1 MKKISTLCLVLLSAL
16 ASWAY
21 DFKSG
26 DLYYNITSDV
36 APYTVEVTYEES
48 GSDNY
53 SGLTT
58 ATIPEAVTYNGT
70 IYSVTRIGDNAFREC
85 SSLTSVTIPNSVTSI
100 EEHAFLTCSLLNC
113 IDIPNGVTRIGNN
126 AFSNCTSLTFIKIPE
141 SVVVIENHDDYPSHN
156 NIALNTPNLKSII
169 VDPNNPVYDSREG
182 CNAVIETATNKLI
195 CGCQNTFI
203 PNSVAS
209 IGFVAFYG
217 CTTLTFIDIPST
229 VKSIGE
235 NAFYNTGIDSVY
247 IPAETIVE
255 DRKSVIV
262 DLGGAFSSCQNLT
275 NITFA
280 EGIKRI
286 PAGVIAYCLN
296 IRSVHIPSSVTS
308 IGYDAFYW
316 CKSLTSITIPESV
329 TSIEDWAFGG
339 CTSLTSIT
347 IPNSVTSIGESAFS
361 YCSSLTSITCE
372 ATTPPTLG
380 STVFPSEL
388 TTAYIPCGTKAAYEA
403 SDWAQYVGEFVEED
417 CEETEENDGKY
428 TITYTSTDGKAVTLY
443 KTDGFGANIIS
454 NTYDDTRAG
463 VITFD
468 APVTTIGASAFEGCT
483 TLRSIIIPNSVKSI
497 EEDAFAKCSAL
508 RDVSISASVTAIST
522 NPFTDCVNLASI
534 TVEEGNPV
542 YDSRNDCNA
551 IIETASNTLL
561 VGCKSTIIPED
572 VKKIGYSAFYGCI
585 NLKAITIPASVELIE
600 RAAFHN
606 TGITSITIPANTTL
620 QGGAM
625 VGATI
630 EGVFTECKELESVS
644 IEAGLA
650 RIPSAGFCG
659 CTKLSAINIPNTVE
673 SIGGMA
679 FFGCSALKSITIP
692 ESVTSV
698 EEMAFGGCSSLKTVN
713 VKAFFPPTLGSG
725 TFTSSPTCTIPC
737 GTITLYEASDWNDQ
751 VGKFVVGECA
761 EGTQIFYTST
771 DGNIVTPNRTNGF
784 GANFVSNVYV
794 DGVGIIT
801 FDDEI
806 TIVGEW
812 SFYGCH
818 SLASITLP
826 ETVTKLDR
834 SAFESCT
841 SLESVM
847 LPDGLTT
854 LGDYV
859 FYNNQALKSI
869 TIPATVTN
877 MGQHVFEACTA
888 LQEIYVEAVTP
899 PALGGSI
906 LSGASKP
913 TCYIPCGTLD
923 AYEASAWAGQ
933 VAEFVDKCAGGTN
946 IITYTA
952 SNDSVVVPHKA
963 DAFGAK
969 LISNTY
975 VNGVGTLTFD
985 APVTKIG
992 NEAFSGCY
1000 RLATIDFPVSVETIG
1015 SNAFTACTDLQTI
1028 DIPNTVT
1035 SIQKLAFF
1043 GCSSMTDVRLSD
1055 HITEINS
1062 QTFASCS
1069 ALKSITIP
1077 AEVNKIDARAFKDC
1091 IALTQIIS
1099 EAETPPSLALNVFD
1113 NVSTS
1118 IPVYVPC
1125 GTVEDYKKATRW
1137 KKFTKIQEHPAQYKV
1152 TLLVNDAEM
1161 GTAKIGEKN
1170 TFCGTDILAESNEGY
1185 HFEKWSDNMTDSV
1198 RTLELTS
1205 DTTLT
1210 AYFGKNLYTISTQPD
1225 DATHGVTYG
1234 DTTAAYKDI
1243 VTISAE
1249 ANLGWRF
1256 VSWNDQITDNPR
1268 QVEVIA
1274 DSLFVALFEEKQ
1286 LVCDTTYI
1294 YTCAHEEFAHP
1305 VTGTQ
1310 ILMSDAQQV
1319 FTDSVVGAN
1328 EDTLYV
1334 YIAIPVVEP
1343 EAMTATILKDIDA
1356 VPTLLP
1362 GMLPDTDA
1370 SLAAIRRYYDANDT
1384 ELIADVLNVEWK
1396 TTVVPCDA
1404 NSHTMTLVVETE
1416 CDDSEEF
1423 SFIFLVEAQTKTITE
1438 NATACESYTWGR
1450 TGANYTVTGVYEHT
1464 ETSKITGCDSVY
1476 YVLNLT
1482 INLPASSEIYEEAC
1496 GSYVWNGQTYTT
1508 SGDYTYTTTA
1518 QNGCDSTITLHL
1530 TIYPSYHVDTAA
1542 IACDEFEW
1550 YGNTYTA
1557 SGDYTYTTTTINGCD
1572 SIVTLHLTV
1581 NKSTIGAPQLDT
1593 ICYGETFTWN
1603 GQDYTATGEYQQIL
1617 TNAAGCDSLATLQ
1630 LLVLP
1635 QMITQ
1640 EEKVAVCPSLLPY
1653 SWKGQTLTTTG
1664 TYTHRMQFVG
1674 TTCDSIEHVLAFEV
1688 LPIATSETTEVACDS
1703 YTWNGKTYTAS
1714 GDYTFTTTGANGC
1727 DSIATL
1733 HLTINHSVK
1742 TEETAVA
1749 CDSYAWNGITYS
1761 KSGDYTYTTTA
1772 QNGCDSTITLHLTIN
1787 KSVEA
1792 EVTEVACDSY
1802 TWNGKIYTTSG
1813 DYTFTTTAKN
1823 GCDSTTTLHLTI
1835 NRSVNTEE
1843 MAEAC
1848 DSYTWAANGQTYTAS
1863 GDYTHTLQTIH
1874 GCDSTITLH
1883 LAINKSV
1890 ATEQTIEACDSYT
1903 WNNITYQ
1910 RSGDYVQRLTAAN
1923 GCDSVVTLHLTIH
1936 KSVEVVT
1943 TETACDSYTW
1953 AANGQT
1959 YSVSGTYTD
1968 TLQTLHGCDSI
1979 VVLRLTINKSVE
1991 TEETAEACDSYT
2003 WNGNTYT
2010 TSGDYTFTTTAANG
2024 CDSTVTLHLTI
2035 NNSVKTEMTAE
2046 ACDSYTWNGNTYTT
2060 SGDYT
2065 FTTTAKNG
2073 CDSIVV
2079 LRLTVNHSTSG
2090 EEAQTICY
2098 GETYK
2103 WHGTVYNATGDYTY
2117 TLTNS
2122 VGCDSVATLHL
2133 TVMPKMIID
2142 NQNVA
2147 ICSSDLPYTWYGK
2160 QLTSKGTY
2168 THREQFAN
2176 VDCDSVEHI
2185 LKLDVLPPTEYLPSD
2200 KAMICWGDT
2209 YTWAINGK
2217 VYDKTGTYT
2226 HVVKNFLGCDSL
2238 VYSLELT
2245 ELPAVVNKPVEKQY
2259 ICWDE
2264 TYTWHGKTYDKTT
2277 TDTYVVENMLGCD
2290 SIIYTLNLTELPEMQ
2305 TKNESISVCP
2315 SELPYTWRGQQLTK
2329 SGVYTSY
2336 VPFVMNADCDSL
2348 EYVLDFV
2355 VMEETISEKTV
2366 TACDSYEWNGKVY
2379 TTSGRYTY
2387 STTGAN
2393 GCDSTAI
2400 LYLTI
2405 NRSTYSEEYVTVC
2418 YGETYEWN
2426 GMEYRQEGD
2435 YTVYL
2440 TNAAGCDS
2448 IAILHLTILPQM
2460 KHEYEELTL
2469 CPSDLPF
2476 LWHGQSL
2483 TKPGT
2488 YTDREQYT
2496 HYDCDRVEYHLTLK
2510 VYDFSAPAT
2519 VTMPRAICGN
2529 VVDVIAA
2536 TEEIEAYIASIPSY
2550 AANATIAWQIKKNG
2564 TWATLTNE
2572 PVKGGLGEITLRYVI
2587 YSECGSL
2594 PSEEMVVPVEMP
2606 TPENDVD
2613 MDGISIQSRY
2623 NNRIFLFDLN
2633 AFNAKFGWKP
2643 EPAQVVWYKVVG
2655 TVDTYG
2661 EKGDDIKV
2669 GVGHSYNMPNGAVI
2683 EGAYYVLV
2691 ERMEV
2696 TGDECEAAYRS
2707 VVISTVVGA
2716 QAPKLVPNA
2725 VRPSEMMT
2733 IKDLDP
2739 NQINEIYVYS
2749 TTGEMLATYTAE
2761 KVREFMLRA
2770 SNTTGYYI
2778 IDVVNNDGKHTLKY
2792 IVK

>member
-36 APYTVEVTYEES
+36 APYTVEVTYEECLS
-48 GSDNY
+48 SDNY
-53 SGLTT
+53 SSLTT
-58 ATIPEAVTYNGT
+58 ATIPASVTYNSIT
-70 IYSVTRIGDNAFREC
+70 YSVTSIGEDAFTYCR
-85 SSLTSVTIPNSVTSI
+85 SLTSITIPNSVTSIGDYAFASCKSLTSITIPNSVTSI
-100 EEHAFLTCSLLNC
+100 EWSAF
-113 IDIPNGVTRIGNN
+113 
-126 AFSNCTSLTFIKIPE
+126 
-141 SVVVIENHDDYPSHN
+141 
-156 NIALNTPNLKSII
+156 
-169 VDPNNPVYDSREG
+169 
-182 CNAVIETATNKLI
+182 
-195 CGCQNTFI
+195 
-203 PNSVAS
+203 
-209 IGFVAFYG
+209 
-217 CTTLTFIDIPST
+217 
-229 VKSIGE
+229 
-235 NAFYNTGIDSVY
+235 
-247 IPAETIVE
+247 
-255 DRKSVIV
+255 
-262 DLGGAFSSCQNLT
+262 
-275 NITFA
+275 
-280 EGIKRI
+280 
-286 PAGVIAYCLN
+286 AYC
-296 IRSVHIPSSVTS
+296 
-308 IGYDAFYW
+308 A
-316 CKSLTSITIPESV
+316 SLVSITIPESV
-329 TSIEDWAFGG
+329 TSIGSSAFAG
-339 CTSLTSIT
+339 CTSLPSIT
-347 IPNSVTSIGESAFS
+347 IPNSVTSIGESAFTD
-361 YCSSLTSITCE
+361 CTSLTSITCN

-388 TTAYIPCGTKAAYEA
+388 TTAYIPCGTKSAYEA

-428 TITYTSTDGKAVTLY
+428 TITYTSTDGKAVTLN

-650 RIPSAGFCG
+650 RIPSAGFGG

-679 FFGCSALKSITIP
+679 FFGCSALKSITFP
-692 ESVTSV
+692 QSVTSL
-698 EEMAFGGCSSLKTVN
+698 EDMAFGGCSSLKAVN
-713 VKAFFPPTLGSG
+713 VNAFFPPALGNG

-794 DGVGIIT
+794 DGIGIIT

-877 MGQHVFEACTA
+877 MGEHVFEACTA

-1099 EAETPPSLALNVFD
+1099 EAETPPRLALNVFD

-1125 GTVEDYKKATRW
+1125 GTVEDYKKATGW

-1286 LVCDTTYI
+1286 LVCDTTCI
-1294 YTCAHEEFAHP
+1294 YTCAHREFTHP
-1305 VTGTQ
+1305 VTGAQ

-1343 EAMTATILKDIDA
+1343 EAMTATILKNIDA

-1423 SFIFLVEAQTKTITE
+1423 SFTFPVEAQTKTITE
-1438 NATACESYTWGR
+1438 NATACGSYTWEQ
-1450 TGANYTVTGVYEHT
+1450 TGVTYTATGVYEHT

-1476 YVLNLT
+1476 HVLNLT
-1482 INLPASSEIYEEAC
+1482 INHPASSEIYEEAC

-1530 TIYPSYHVDTAA
+1530 IIYPSYHVDTAA

-1557 SGDYTYTTTTINGCD
+1557 SGDYTYTATTINGCD

-1603 GQDYTATGEYQQIL
+1603 GQDYTATGEYQQTL

-1664 TYTHRMQFVG
+1664 TYTHRMQFEG

-1883 LAINKSV
+1883 LTINKSV

-1953 AANGQT
+1953 DANGQT

-2079 LRLTVNHSTSG
+2079 LRLTVNHSTAG

-2098 GETYK
+2098 GETYE

-2147 ICSSDLPYTWYGK
+2147 ICSSDLPYIWYGK

-2510 VYDFSAPAT
+2510 VYDFSAPAK

-2761 KVREFMLRA
+2761 NVREFMLRA

>member
-36 APYTVEVTYEES
+36 APYTVEVTYDES

-58 ATIPEAVTYNGT
+58 ATIPASVSYNGIT
-70 IYSVTRIGDNAFREC
+70 YSVTSIGGSAFDDC
-85 SSLTSVTIPNSVTSI
+85 DSLTSITIPESVTNIEDGAFKSCDNLTSITIPNSVTSI
-100 EEHAFLTCSLLNC
+100 GDWTFFGCSSLSS
-113 IDIPNGVTRIGNN
+113 VTIGNSVKSIGDY
-126 AFSNCTSLTFIKIPE
+126 AFASCKSLT
-141 SVVVIENHDDYPSHN
+141 
-156 NIALNTPNLKSII
+156 SI
-169 VDPNNPVYDSREG
+169 
-182 CNAVIETATNKLI
+182 T
-195 CGCQNTFI
+195 I
-203 PNSVAS
+203 PNSVTSTGKGVFISCSSLSS
-209 IGFVAFYG
+209 ITIGN
-217 CTTLTFIDIPST
+217 S

-235 NAFYNTGIDSVY
+235 ETFYECTSLASIT
-247 IPAETIVE
+247 IP
-255 DRKSVIV
+255 
-262 DLGGAFSSCQNLT
+262 N
-275 NITFA
+275 
-280 EGIKRI
+280 
-286 PAGVIAYCLN
+286 
-296 IRSVHIPSSVTS
+296 SVTS
-308 IGYDAFYW
+308 IGERAFYRCTSLISATIGSGVTLIGYVAFWACSSLTSITCKATRPSTLGSSAFPSTLTVAYIPCGTKEAYEASKWGTYSITSFIEEDCPEPIDPTWQITYTSTDGNIVTPNKTDVFGANIVSNTYQDGQGVITFDGPVTSIGEKAFYERKSLASITIPNSVTTIGKWAFSYCTSISSVTIPNSITSIGLNAFSDCGNLTATHYTGDIADWCEIQFGTYDANPVHHSHNLYINGVATTDLVIPASVERIGDYTFQT
-316 CKSLTSITIPESV
+316 CTSLKSITISEGVKHIGMSAFAGCQISSITIPESIESIGNFAFHACSSLSSVTLGSGVKSIGSVAFADCTSLTSITIPESV
-329 TSIEDWAFGG
+329 TSI
-339 CTSLTSIT
+339 
-347 IPNSVTSIGESAFS
+347 GESAFS
-361 YCSSLTSITCE
+361 GCDKLKTVYVKAL
-372 ATTPPTLG
+372 TPPTLG
-380 STVFPSEL
+380 DDAFKDAPIAVCHIL
-388 TTAYIPCGTKAAYEA
+388 CGTKAAYEQ
-403 SDWAQYVGEFVEED
+403 SDWAKYVTEFVDEGCSSIEQ
-417 CEETEENDGKY
+417 
-428 TITYTSTDGKAVTLY
+428 ITYTTMNDSVVAFNTASDFGAYYVKNEYKDGK
-443 KTDGFGANIIS
+443 
-454 NTYDDTRAG
+454 G
-463 VITFD
+463 VIYFNT
-468 APVTTIGASAFEGCT
+468 PITKIGAAAFSSCGSLTSITLPEG
-483 TLRSIIIPNSVKSI
+483 VVSI
-497 EEDAFAKCSAL
+497 EEGAFNACTQLKSVVIPSTVVSIGNNAFNSCHALSSVVLPKNIKTIGESAFANCQNLMAITLPNGLTSLGGSAFMGCVAL
-508 RDVSISASVTAIST
+508 QSVELPNT
-522 NPFTDCVNLASI
+522 LASI
-534 TVEEGNPV
+534 GAQTF
-542 YDSRNDCNA
+542 
-551 IIETASNTLL
+551 L
-561 VGCKSTIIPED
+561 GCSSLRT
-572 VKKIGYSAFYGCI
+572 
-585 NLKAITIPASVELIE
+585 ITIPASIKTIDWL
-600 RAAFHN
+600 AFS
-606 TGITSITIPANTTL
+606 GCRGLSSITCESKTPA
-620 QGGAM
+620 
-625 VGATI
+625 
-630 EGVFTECKELESVS
+630 ELE
-644 IEAGLA
+644 
-650 RIPSAGFCG
+650 
-659 CTKLSAINIPNTVE
+659 NY
-673 SIGGMA
+673 A
-679 FFGCSALKSITIP
+679 FYDVLKSIP
-692 ESVTSV
+692 V
-698 EEMAFGGCSSLKTVN
+698 
-713 VKAFFPPTLGSG
+713 
-725 TFTSSPTCTIPC
+725 
-737 GTITLYEASDWNDQ
+737 
-751 VGKFVVGECA
+751 
-761 EGTQIFYTST
+761 
-771 DGNIVTPNRTNGF
+771 
-784 GANFVSNVYV
+784 
-794 DGVGIIT
+794 
-801 FDDEI
+801 
-806 TIVGEW
+806 
-812 SFYGCH
+812 
-818 SLASITLP
+818 
-826 ETVTKLDR
+826 
-834 SAFESCT
+834 
-841 SLESVM
+841 
-847 LPDGLTT
+847 
-854 LGDYV
+854 
-859 FYNNQALKSI
+859 
-869 TIPATVTN
+869 
-877 MGQHVFEACTA
+877 
-888 LQEIYVEAVTP
+888 
-899 PALGGSI
+899 
-906 LSGASKP
+906 
-913 TCYIPCGTLD
+913 YIPCASLEN
-923 AYEASAWAGQ
+923 YEKAAGWK
-933 VAEFVDKCAGGTN
+933 EFTN
-946 IITYTA
+946 LTEPEPEIIELQETACDSYRWDLNGNTYTA
-952 SNDSVVVPHKA
+952 STKDSVV
-963 DAFGAK
+963 
-969 LISNTY
+969 L
-975 VNGVGTLTFD
+975 
-985 APVTKIG
+985 
-992 NEAFSGCY
+992 
-1000 RLATIDFPVSVETIG
+1000 
-1015 SNAFTACTDLQTI
+1015 
-1028 DIPNTVT
+1028 
-1035 SIQKLAFF
+1035 
-1043 GCSSMTDVRLSD
+1043 
-1055 HITEINS
+1055 
-1062 QTFASCS
+1062 
-1069 ALKSITIP
+1069 
-1077 AEVNKIDARAFKDC
+1077 
-1091 IALTQIIS
+1091 
-1099 EAETPPSLALNVFD
+1099 
-1113 NVSTS
+1113 
-1118 IPVYVPC
+1118 
-1125 GTVEDYKKATRW
+1125 
-1137 KKFTKIQEHPAQYKV
+1137 
-1152 TLLVNDAEM
+1152 
-1161 GTAKIGEKN
+1161 
-1170 TFCGTDILAESNEGY
+1170 
-1185 HFEKWSDNMTDSV
+1185 
-1198 RTLELTS
+1198 
-1205 DTTLT
+1205 
-1210 AYFGKNLYTISTQPD
+1210 
-1225 DATHGVTYG
+1225 
-1234 DTTAAYKDI
+1234 TTA
-1243 VTISAE
+1243 E
-1249 ANLGWRF
+1249 
-1256 VSWNDQITDNPR
+1256 
-1268 QVEVIA
+1268 
-1274 DSLFVALFEEKQ
+1274 
-1286 LVCDTTYI
+1286 
-1294 YTCAHEEFAHP
+1294 
-1305 VTGTQ
+1305 
-1310 ILMSDAQQV
+1310 
-1319 FTDSVVGAN
+1319 
-1328 EDTLYV
+1328 
-1334 YIAIPVVEP
+1334 
-1343 EAMTATILKDIDA
+1343 
-1356 VPTLLP
+1356 
-1362 GMLPDTDA
+1362 
-1370 SLAAIRRYYDANDT
+1370 
-1384 ELIADVLNVEWK
+1384 
-1396 TTVVPCDA
+1396 
-1404 NSHTMTLVVETE
+1404 
-1416 CDDSEEF
+1416 
-1423 SFIFLVEAQTKTITE
+1423 
-1438 NATACESYTWGR
+1438 
-1450 TGANYTVTGVYEHT
+1450 
-1464 ETSKITGCDSVY
+1464 GCDSIV
-1476 YVLNLT
+1476 VLNLT
-1482 INLPASSEIYEEAC
+1482 INQSVEAEMTVDTC
-1496 GSYVWNGQTYTT
+1496 DTYTWNGQTYTT
-1508 SGDYTYTTTA
+1508 TGDYTYTTTA

-1530 TIYPSYHVDTAA
+1530 IIYPSYHVDTAA

-1593 ICYGETFTWN
+1593 ICFGETFTWN
-1603 GQDYTATGEYQQIL
+1603 GQDYTATGEYQQTL

-1640 EEKVAVCPSLLPY
+1640 EEKVAVCPSQLPY

-1664 TYTHRMQFVG
+1664 TYSHRVPFAG
-1674 TTCDSIEHVLAFEV
+1674 TTCDSIEHLLAFEV
-1688 LPIATSETTEVACDS
+1688 LPIATSETTEVACDT
-1703 YTWNGKTYTAS
+1703 YTWNGNTYTAS

-1749 CDSYAWNGITYS
+1749 CDSYTWNGITYS

-1787 KSVEA
+1787 QSVEA
-1792 EVTEVACDSY
+1792 EVAEVACDSY
-1802 TWNGKIYTTSG
+1802 TWNGKTYTTSG

-1835 NRSVNTEE
+1835 NHSVKTEE
-1843 MAEAC
+1843 TAEAC

-1883 LAINKSV
+1883 LTINKSV
-1890 ATEQTIEACDSYT
+1890 ATEQTIEACDNYT

-1936 KSVEVVT
+1936 KSVEVVM

-1953 AANGQT
+1953 DANGQT

-2010 TSGDYTFTTTAANG
+2010 TSGDYTYTTTSANG

-2035 NNSVKTEMTAE
+2035 NQSVKKEETAE

-2073 CDSIVV
+2073 CDSITTLHLTINNSVKTEETVEACDSYTWNGKTYTKSGDYTFTTTAKNGCDSTITLHLTINKSVEVIKRETACDSYYWNNTGKTYDQSGVYYDSLQTIHGCDSVIVLHLTINKSVETEETVVACDSYTWKANGQTYIMSGDYTHTLQTIHGCDSVVTLHLTVNQSVVAEETIKACDSYTWNGKTYTKSGDYIFTTTAKNGCDSTITLHLTINKSIEVAIRETACDSYYWENKGKTYTETGVYYDTLQTIHGCDSIVV
-2079 LRLTVNHSTSG
+2079 LRLTVNHSTAG

-2168 THREQFAN
+2168 THRVQFAN

-2185 LKLDVLPPTEYLPSD
+2185 LKLDVLPPTEYLPVD
-2200 KAMICWGDT
+2200 KAMICWGET
-2209 YTWAINGK
+2209 YTWATDGK
-2217 VYDKTGTYT
+2217 VYDETGTYT
-2226 HVVKNFLGCDSL
+2226 HVIKNFLGCDSL
-2238 VYSLELT
+2238 VYTLELT

-2259 ICWDE
+2259 ICWGETYTWHGKTYDETTTDTYVVENMLGCDSIIYTLELTELPAVVNKPVETKYICYGDTYTWHGIKCNVEKTYTYVVKNILDCDSIIYTLDLKVLPPTEYLPADKAMICWGETYTWATDGKVYDKSGSYTHVIKNFLGCDSLVYTLELTELPAVVNKPVEKQYICWGE

-2290 SIIYTLNLTELPEMQ
+2290 SIIYTLELTELSEMQ

-2336 VPFVMNADCDSL
+2336 VPFVENTDCDSL

-2355 VMEETISEKTV
+2355 VMEETKSEKTV

-2426 GMEYRQEGD
+2426 GMEYRQEGN
-2435 YTVYL
+2435 YTMYL

-2469 CPSDLPF
+2469 CPSDLPY

-2510 VYDFSAPAT
+2510 VYDFSAPAK

-2536 TEEIEAYIASIPSY
+2536 TEDIEAYIASIPSY
-2550 AANATIAWQIKKNG
+2550 AANATIGWQIKKNG

-2572 PVKGGLGEITLRYVI
+2572 PVKGGVGEITLRYVI